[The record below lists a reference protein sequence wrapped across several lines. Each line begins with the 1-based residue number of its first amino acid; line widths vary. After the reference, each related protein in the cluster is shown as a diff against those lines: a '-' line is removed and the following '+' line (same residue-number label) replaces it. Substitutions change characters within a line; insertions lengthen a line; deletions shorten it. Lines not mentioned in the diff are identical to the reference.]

1 MTTDICLVCLLVSHL
16 IILLHF
22 TMSMLIVSVSLLVYS
37 VIYQRV
43 CFNLWKFIS
52 MIVLLHDLVGNY
64 AFISI

>member
-16 IILLHF
+16 IVLLHF
-22 TMSMLIVSVSLLVYS
+22 TMLIVSVSLLVYS

-52 MIVLLHDLVGNY
+52 MIVSLHNLVGNY
-64 AFISI
+64 TFISI